1 MITNNITT
9 ATNPTE
15 LKNLLRDWIL
25 DIDREE
31 TLPREIIALNFN
43 IYEETI
49 DIDRPLDNTNWAYFI
64 DLIGS
69 PRFDEEDEDW
79 ACDDDDAFEPN
90 KRMGPKWTYPKEIEW
105 EEVEEEI
112 GRVLLELITELHDL
126 PLFQVEHIAFGHNDG
141 TLTIIK

>member
-1 MITNNITT
+1 MTT
-9 ATNPTE
+9 AANPTE

-43 IYEETI
+43 IYNEVI
-49 DIDRPLDNTNWAYFI
+49 DIDRLEDDNNWAYRI
-64 DLIGS
+64 ELIGS

-79 ACDDDDAFEPN
+79 ACDDDDTFEPD
-90 KRMGPKWTYPKEIEW
+90 KRYGPMWTGWEEIDW
-105 EEVEEEI
+105 DEVEEEL
-112 GRVLLELITELHDL
+112 GRILRELITELHDL
-126 PLFQVEHIAFGHNDG
+126 PLFQVEHIAFGHVNG

>member
-1 MITNNITT
+1 MTT
-9 ATNPTE
+9 ITNPTE

-79 ACDDDDAFEPN
+79 ACDDDDTFEPN
-90 KRMGPKWTYPKEIEW
+90 KRMGPKWTYSKEIEW

-126 PLFQVEHIAFGHNDG
+126 PLFQVEYIAFGHNDG

>member
-1 MITNNITT
+1 MTT

-31 TLPREIIALNFN
+31 ILPREIIALNFN
-43 IYEETI
+43 IYNEVI
-49 DIDRPLDNTNWAYFI
+49 DIDRLEDDNNWAYRI
-64 DLIGS
+64 ELIGS

-79 ACDDDDAFEPN
+79 ACDDDDTFEPD
-90 KRMGPKWTYPKEIEW
+90 KRYGPMWTGWEEIDW
-105 EEVEEEI
+105 DEVEEEL
-112 GRVLLELITELHDL
+112 GRILRELITELHDL
-126 PLFQVEHIAFGHNDG
+126 PLFQVEHIAFGHVNG